1 MKAEINSNPLISSI
15 HPALTLLT
23 PTLPRLEIISQ
34 TPSRAVWLGL
44 SNVRRR
50 GGQDA
55 ERRRACGEDP
65 VLLISLLGPFGSED
79 LIK

>member
-23 PTLPRLEIISQ
+23 LTLPRLEIISQ

-44 SNVRRR
+44 SNVR
-50 GGQDA
+50 
-55 ERRRACGEDP
+55 
-65 VLLISLLGPFGSED
+65 
-79 LIK
+79 